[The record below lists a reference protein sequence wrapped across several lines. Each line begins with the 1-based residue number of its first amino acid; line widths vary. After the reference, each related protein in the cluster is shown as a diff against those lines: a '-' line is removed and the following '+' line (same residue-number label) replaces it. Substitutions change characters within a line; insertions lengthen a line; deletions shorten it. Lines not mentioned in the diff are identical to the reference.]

1 MRTPVERAQDE
12 IVVKHSRFIAIA
24 QPVANQQEARD
35 ELVRIKKQYDSATHV
50 VHAFQVGPSGEVQG
64 MSDDGEPQGTAG
76 RPVLDVI
83 RGSCL
88 TNVLV
93 TVVRYFGGTLLGTG
107 GLVRAYGESAR
118 RVLSLCKT
126 QEYTPTTPF
135 SFTADYA
142 TYQSVKLLFKEYGVS
157 MLDEDFGEQV
167 AASGIIASSRK
178 DSFVQQLKDISR
190 GRIVC
195 T

>member
-1 MRTPVERAQDE
+1 MRVLVDE
-12 IVVKHSRFIAIA
+12 ATAELTVKRSRFIAFALIA
-24 QPVANQQEARD
+24 QDASQAREKLVA
-35 ELVRIKKQYDSATHV
+35 VKKQHTSATHV
-50 VHAFQVGPSGEVQG
+50 VHAFQVGPAGEVQG
-64 MSDDGEPQGTAG
+64 MSDDGEPAGTAA

-83 RGSCL
+83 KGEEL
-88 TNVLV
+88 TFVLV
-93 TVVRYFGGTLLGTG
+93 AVVRYFGGTLLGTG

-157 MLDEDFGEQV
+157 MLDEAFGEQV

-178 DSFVQQLKDISR
+178 DSFVRQLKDISR
-190 GRIVC
+190 GRILC